1 MIEILAPKT
10 RTVSIKGQARRA
22 SLTWALWFLF
32 LLAITSLIGT
42 LLLMGTPKP
51 DPAIL
56 VGFLFLVAAAV
67 IIYKPRYG
75 IYLTLFFALVGDS
88 TLNPAYP
95 FFKNFSSQE
104 SFFYLHDALIFSPLE
119 LFLLLTLISWLGRGI
134 MRRKLDFYA
143 GPLFWPVMVFTA
155 FIILGL
161 AYGLAR
167 GGDIN
172 IALWEVRP
180 ILYLPIM
187 LILVSN
193 LLTKREHASHLLWVI
208 MVALFVEGLNGLWHY
223 FFVLERNLELVES
236 ITEHSAAIHMNTFF
250 VFVLAVWLYKASPT
264 KRILLPLMIPPIL
277 ITYLATQRRAGY
289 ITLLLALLLLAIVLY
304 IENRRAFLFI
314 VPPLALA
321 GLLYLG
327 AFWNQGG
334 ALAKPAQAVK
344 SVIALDQASDKD
356 QRSTYF
362 REIENYNSL
371 VTIRSAPLTGV
382 GFGNQFIN
390 AVPLPDI
397 SFFQWW
403 QYMTHNSIIYIW
415 MKAGFG
421 GFLALLVLVGL
432 AIMTGMRV
440 LLRMPQGGLRAA
452 ALLAILY
459 VAMHFVYAYV
469 DLSWDSQSMLY
480 VGAMLGLI
488 NVLEHLVAKPVPV
501 PAKRWPWQ
509 PDPDPAP
516 GLQPL
521 PGD

>member
-1 MIEILAPKT
+1 
-10 RTVSIKGQARRA
+10 
-22 SLTWALWFLF
+22 
-32 LLAITSLIGT
+32 
-42 LLLMGTPKP
+42 
-51 DPAIL
+51 
-56 VGFLFLVAAAV
+56 
-67 IIYKPRYG
+67 
-75 IYLTLFFALVGDS
+75 
-88 TLNPAYP
+88 
-95 FFKNFSSQE
+95 
-104 SFFYLHDALIFSPLE
+104 
-119 LFLLLTLISWLGRGI
+119 
-134 MRRKLDFYA
+134 
-143 GPLFWPVMVFTA
+143 
-155 FIILGL
+155 
-161 AYGLAR
+161 
-167 GGDIN
+167 
-172 IALWEVRP
+172 
-180 ILYLPIM
+180 
-187 LILVSN
+187 
-193 LLTKREHASHLLWVI
+193 
-208 MVALFVEGLNGLWHY
+208 
-223 FFVLERNLELVES
+223 
-236 ITEHSAAIHMNTFF
+236 
-250 VFVLAVWLYKASPT
+250 
-264 KRILLPLMIPPIL
+264 
-277 ITYLATQRRAGY
+277 
-289 ITLLLALLLLAIVLY
+289 
-304 IENRRAFLFI
+304 
-314 VPPLALA
+314 
-321 GLLYLG
+321 
-327 AFWNQGG
+327 
-334 ALAKPAQAVK
+334 
-344 SVIALDQASDKD
+344 
-356 QRSTYF
+356 
-362 REIENYNSL
+362 
-371 VTIRSAPLTGV
+371 LTGV

>member
-22 SLTWALWFLF
+22 SLAWALWFLL
-32 LLAITSLIGT
+32 LLAITGLIGA

-51 DPAIL
+51 DPSIL

-75 IYLTLFFALVGDS
+75 IYLTLFFTLVGDS
-88 TLNPAYP
+88 ILIPTYP
-95 FFKNFSSQE
+95 FFKNFSSAE
-104 SFFYLHDALIFSPLE
+104 SLFYIHDALIFSPLE
-119 LFLLLTLISWLGRGI
+119 LFLVLALISWLGQAA
-134 MRRKLDFYA
+134 MKRKLDFYS

-155 FIILGL
+155 FVILGL

-167 GGDIN
+167 GGDTN

-187 LILVSN
+187 LVLVSN
-193 LLTKREHASHLLWVI
+193 LLTKREDVSHLMWVI
-208 MVALFVEGLNGLWHY
+208 MIALFIEGLVGSWYY
-223 FFVLERNLELVES
+223 FFVLKRNLELVDR

-250 VFVLAVWLYKASPT
+250 VFVFAVWLYKASPT
-264 KRILLPLMIPPIL
+264 KRILMPFMIPPVL
-277 ITYLATQRRAGY
+277 LTYLATQRRAGY
-289 ITLLLALLLLAIVLY
+289 ITLLLALLLLAIILY
-304 IENRRAFLFI
+304 VENRRAFLFI
-314 VPPLALA
+314 VPPVALA

-327 AFWNQGG
+327 AYWNQGG
-334 ALAKPAQAVK
+334 AIAKPAQAVK
-344 SVIALDQASDKD
+344 SVIALDQANESD
-356 QRSTYF
+356 QRSTFY
-362 REIENYNSL
+362 RQIENYNSL

-397 SFFQWW
+397 SFFEWW

-440 LLRMPQGGLRAA
+440 VLRMPHGGLRAA
-452 ALLAILY
+452 ALLAVIY
-459 VAMHFVYAYV
+459 IAMHFLYAYV
-469 DLSWDSQSMLY
+469 DLSWDSQSMIYL
-480 VGAMLGLI
+480 GAMLGLI
-488 NVLEHLVAKPVPV
+488 NVLEHLVAKPLPV

-509 PDPDPAP
+509 PDPHPAP